1 MNQSVVSSDA
11 AGCHSGS
18 DIPPRL
24 SSIRQP
30 ALPEQECTVQLR
42 FLDGGKFELSVVME
56 KGLPPEVLLLLASHK
71 DPARLI
77 RRALAQGL

>member
-1 MNQSVVSSDA
+1 METSEA
-11 AGCHSGS
+11 LECRPGS

-30 ALPEQECTVQLR
+30 APPEQECTVQLR

-56 KGLPPEVLLLLASHK
+56 KALPPEVLLLLASHK